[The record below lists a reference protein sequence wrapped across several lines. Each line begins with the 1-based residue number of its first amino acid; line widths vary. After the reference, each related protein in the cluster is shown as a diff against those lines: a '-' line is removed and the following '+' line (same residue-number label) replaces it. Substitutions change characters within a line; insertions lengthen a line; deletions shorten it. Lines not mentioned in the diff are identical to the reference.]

1 MKRKSNRPIMDANHH
16 FDADLQVKELD
27 EQIKGFKEKA
37 VKENDTIRRRTL
49 KFHAEKLKLLRE
61 EAAFK

>member
-1 MKRKSNRPIMDANHH
+1 MKKYITPIMDMNHH
-16 FDADLQVKELD
+16 FDNDLEIKEFD
-27 EQIKGFKEKA
+27 ELIVDFKEKA

-49 KFHAEKLKLLRE
+49 KHKAEKLKLLRE